1 MNEHPSLTFKQKPK
15 PLVETAEITQ
25 VAKEAVLKQVNS
37 EIRRLTEQQ
46 TDTQQIL
53 QLLVEIKDAVT
64 RNGQEDMKTAAL
76 KRDVLTKLKTRL
88 ETLF

>member
-15 PLVETAEITQ
+15 PLAETAEITQ

-46 TDTQQIL
+46 TDSQQIL
-53 QLLVEIKDAVT
+53 QILGEIKDEIAKS
-64 RNGQEDMKTAAL
+64 NQENEKAISL
-76 KRDVLTKLKTRL
+76 KLDVLQRLRAKL
-88 ETLF
+88 ETTF